1 MAKYESDE
9 ELILDVQQKIPYTRQ
24 FATEPQIEMAVTL
37 AGEYI
42 LSELSQYHHL
52 IDIPQCF
59 TLLFEVAVWRLQ
71 EYGVEGL
78 SSETY
83 NGMAQTLRQSVPT
96 RIRRLINSK
105 KKVGT
110 VW

>member
-1 MAKYESDE
+1 MAYRDDE
-9 ELILDVQQKIPYTRQ
+9 ELMADVRTKIPYTRQ
-24 FATEPQIEMAVTL
+24 FATDLQVEMAVKL
-37 AGEYI
+37 AGDYI
-42 LSELSQYHHL
+42 LSELPHYKNL
-52 IDIPQCF
+52 VDIPQCF

-83 NGMAQTLRQSVPT
+83 NGFAQTMRQSVPT
-96 RIRRLINSK
+96 RIRRLINKK

-110 VW
+110 V